1 MEDKELNV
9 DLNNLTKE
17 DFLQMAKYIHHL
29 EGVVGQLQANVEQ
42 LKTYVMALKAQR
54 NNADNK
60 VVHLN
65 NALLNATLNQQPQ
78 ITTIDITDSSLDL
91 INPEQYQLKQQF

>member
-17 DFLQMAKYIHHL
+17 DFLEMAKYIHHL

-42 LKTYVMALKAQR
+42 LKTYCMTLKAQR
-54 NNADNK
+54 VNADNK
-60 VVHLN
+60 VASLN
-65 NALLNATLNQQPQ
+65 NALLKATVKAEPQ
-78 ITTIDITDSSLDL
+78 ITTIDITDSSLNL
-91 INPEQYQLKQQF
+91 INPEQYQIKQQF

>member
-1 MEDKELNV
+1 MEDKELSV

-17 DFLQMAKYIHHL
+17 DFLEMAKYIHHL
-29 EGVVGQLQANVEQ
+29 EGVIGQLQANVEQ
-42 LKTYVMALKAQR
+42 LKTYCMTLKAQR
-54 NNADNK
+54 VSADNK
-60 VVHLN
+60 VASLN
-65 NALLNATLNQQPQ
+65 NALLQATITQQPT

>member
-17 DFLQMAKYIHHL
+17 DFLEMAKYIHHL

-42 LKTYVMALKAQR
+42 LKGYCMTLKAQR
-54 NNADNK
+54 VNADNK
-60 VVHLN
+60 VVQLN
-65 NALLNATLNQQPQ
+65 NALLKATVKTEPT
-78 ITTIDITDSSLDL
+78 ITTIDITDSSLNL
-91 INPEQYQLKQQF
+91 INPEQYKLKEQF